1 MYIKMTV
8 WMSNKRLLALAMAML
23 ICLSV
28 VACTQKEGQTDD
40 EVHALQNGGNMTDPS
55 GVQVQ
60 PSTEITVNYTATD
73 LNDSYNNPTA
83 TVAASGKSVEITGDG
98 AQLKDGKLTITSAG
112 CYLLSGNF
120 DGQVLV
126 EASPNDK
133 VQLVLDGF
141 SVTYGDAS
149 PILCESAD
157 KLVITLAEGSEN
169 SVNDTGSGYIDV
181 EEGEEDPNTRTGGAI
196 HAKCAM
202 TINGSGSL
210 AVKSTYHH
218 GIFTKKTLKIV
229 GGTISVEAEGDALK
243 GKNAVA
249 IKDGN
254 ITLDAGGDGIQCT
267 EETNTEHGY
276 IWIEGGSLTLSAEG
290 DGLDA
295 SRCLLIRGGKIDVTT
310 TGTDRKLYEAD
321 GSTENGGTGG
331 FGGMGRPGMGGGS
344 YSQDGYEVN
353 SDGYYKITSKGLQ
366 SGGLLEITGGTVKV
380 VSTGHAVKADGDLLI
395 VGDDTKLEVTAYCEA
410 YRANSKGL
418 SADSN
423 LTIAGGDVVVHYAYE
438 GIEASGSLTICG
450 GSARVLEAVDDGLNV
465 GTVGQTITVSGGYL
479 FVNASGDGIDSN
491 GNVVVSGGTVLVA
504 GPTNSGNGALDCGDG
519 GYEIRVDGGVLI
531 AYGAS
536 GMAEAP
542 SSNSAQ
548 CSISY
553 NTSLQSGRLFYIL
566 DGDGNAVV
574 AVKLLKNAQNIVVSS
589 PGLEVGSSYTLYL
602 GGSAEG
608 VGEDG
613 LVSGTVG
620 GGSALVEVTLG
631 STVTSNGGMGGQPG
645 GMPGGQPGGNM
656 GEQPPEPL
664 GGMGGRPR

>member
-1 MYIKMTV
+1 MKMTV

-23 ICLSV
+23 ICLSAV
-28 VACTQKEGQTDD
+28 SCTKKEGETDT
-40 EVHALQNGGNMTDPS
+40 EVHALQSGGTMTDHS

-60 PSTEITVNYTATD
+60 PSTEITVHYTATD

-83 TVAASGKSVEITGDG
+83 TLAANGKNAEITGSG
-98 AQLKDGKLTITSAG
+98 AQLKEGRLTITSAG

-126 EASPNDK
+126 EAAATDK

-141 SVTYGDAS
+141 TVTYGDAS

-169 SVNDTGSGYIDV
+169 SVNDTGSGYVDV
-181 EEGEEDPNTRTGGAI
+181 EDGEEDPNTRTGGAI

-218 GIFTKKTLKIV
+218 GIFTKKTLKII

-249 IKDGN
+249 VKEGN

-295 SRCLLIRGGKIDVTT
+295 SRYLLIRGGKIDVTT

-321 GSTENGGTGG
+321 GSTANGG
-331 FGGMGRPGMGGGS
+331 FGGFGGFGGMGGGS

-380 VSTGHAVKADGDLLI
+380 VSTGHAVKADGDLL
-395 VGDDTKLEVTAYCEA
+395 VSGDDTKLEIRAYCEA

-418 SADSN
+418 SADGN
-423 LTIAGGDVVVHYAYE
+423 LTIAGGDVTVHYAYE
-438 GIEASGSLTICG
+438 GIEASGSLTVCG
-450 GSARVLEAVDDGLNV
+450 GSVRVLEAVDDGLNA
-465 GTVGQTITVSGGYL
+465 GTVGQTIAVSGGYL

-491 GNVVVSGGTVLVA
+491 GNVEISGGTVLVA

-519 GYEIRVDGGVLI
+519 SYEIRVDGGVLI

-542 SSNSAQ
+542 SSRSAQ

-553 NTSLQSGRLFYIL
+553 NTSLQSGSLFYIL

-574 AVKLLKNAQNIVVSS
+574 AVKLLKNAQNIVVSA
-589 PGLEVGSSYTLYL
+589 PGLEVGGSYTLYS

-608 VGEDG
+608 MGEDG

-620 GGSALVEVTLG
+620 GGSMLVEATLN
-631 STVTSNGGMGGQPG
+631 STVTSNGGGMGGQ
-645 GMPGGQPGGNM
+645 PGGQPGGNM
-656 GEQPPEPL
+656 GEQPPELPD
-664 GGMGGRPR
+664 GMGGRPR